1 MCDMGNHGK
10 KAYVNGAI
18 IAVNIIYFLF
28 LEITGSSLNTGFMVK
43 RGAMYAPLILQ
54 YGEYY
59 RLLTSVFMHFGIGHL
74 INNMLVL
81 FVLGDNLTECIP
93 YGSGHINDTY
103 RLTYDTGKH
112 YILQKMNRSIFTKP
126 VELMENV
133 SGVTAWLKKK
143 IQENGGDV
151 ERETLNL
158 VMTKDG
164 LPYYVDEDGEYWRVY
179 LFIEDAT
186 CYDMVKDEEDFY
198 QSAVAF
204 GHFQRLLA
212 DYPAETLHETIVN
225 FHNTVDRLDKFKT
238 AVEKDICHRAA
249 DVEKE
254 IQFVL
259 DRTELAHVLCDMQ
272 DQGKL
277 PLRVTHN
284 DTKLNN
290 IMIDNAT
297 GKAICV
303 IDLDTVMPGLSVND
317 FGDSIRFGASTGAED
332 EKDLTKVSCDL
343 HLYEVYVKGFI
354 EGCGGA
360 LTETELDMLP
370 MGAILMT
377 FECGMRFLTD
387 YLEGDHYFKIHRE
400 GHNLDRCRTQ
410 FKLVKDMEEKLSR
423 MKEIVNKYKQV

>member
-1 MCDMGNHGK
+1 MEINREIK
-10 KAYVNGAI
+10 
-18 IAVNIIYFLF
+18 NI
-28 LEITGSSLNTGFMVK
+28 
-43 RGAMYAPLILQ
+43 
-54 YGEYY
+54 
-59 RLLTSVFMHFGIGHL
+59 TSA
-74 INNMLVL
+74 
-81 FVLGDNLTECIP
+81 FVLEDNLTECVP

-103 RLTYDTGKH
+103 RLTYGTGKH

-179 LFIEDAT
+179 LFIEGAT
-186 CYDMVKDEEDFY
+186 CYDAVKDDNDFY

-212 DYPAETLHETIVN
+212 DYPAETLHETIKD
-225 FHNTVDRLDKFKT
+225 FHNTPDRLEKFKK
-238 AVEKDICHRAA
+238 AVAEDICGRAA
-249 DVEKE
+249 SVQKE
-254 IQFVL
+254 IDFILEREELTHALYDLQL
-259 DRTELAHVLCDMQ
+259 DGR
-272 DQGKL
+272 L

-290 IMIDNAT
+290 IMIDDET

-303 IDLDTVMPGLSVND
+303 IDLDTVMPGLTAND
-317 FGDSIRFGASTGAED
+317 FGDSIRFGASTALED
-332 EKDLTKVSCDL
+332 EQDLSKVSCDL
-343 HLYEVYVKGFI
+343 HLFDVYARGFI

-360 LTETELDMLP
+360 LTDLEIDMLP

-377 FECGMRFLTD
+377 FENGIRFLTD
-387 YLEGDHYFKIHRE
+387 HLEGDHYFHIHRE

-410 FKLVKDMEEKLSR
+410 LTLVKDMQEKLPQ
-423 MKEIVNKYKQV
+423 MNAIIQKYK